1 MLFDV
6 RSAPIVFLYTLC
18 GTDFLGESKPN
29 LRRVTNEL
37 LVLRLTTSG
46 FIFFCVQT
54 QRSHKLELLVFRKF
68 VLNLYVERSRDW
80 ANNPTQQRIT
90 NSCFWVQTVTFE
102 FVFFVLLESPESINA
117 ADTEYTYFRSTSI
130 SVLVSLIEKNVTYL

>member
-1 MLFDV
+1 M
-6 RSAPIVFLYTLC
+6 
-18 GTDFLGESKPN
+18 K
-29 LRRVTNEL
+29 
-37 LVLRLTTSG
+37 
-46 FIFFCVQT
+46 
-54 QRSHKLELLVFRKF
+54 SHKLELLVFRKF

-130 SVLVSLIEKNVTYL
+130 SVLVSLIEKNLTYL